1 MHSSCRKK
9 ERSLISMNKR
19 KFKIGELY
27 RVGLD
32 SFGDR
37 MTETGN
43 VIRIKAIEYIDNKK
57 MIRYQTVKPNG
68 GDSMFYIYSGF
79 ADCLKKISSDI
90 DREIQVTFHDKT
102 TVAKMKEYGK
112 VVRVGTSKCCSDDT
126 YSAYIG
132 ALLALARIY
141 FPNASCDN
149 KEIRFF
155 NTKINPKEKSE
166 YRCDKQFSHSDI
178 NKAIYNLISRYDIA
192 DTWVA
197 ESLNNFGT
205 ALHEELE
212 NMKEGK

>member
-1 MHSSCRKK
+1 
-9 ERSLISMNKR
+9 
-19 KFKIGELY
+19 
-27 RVGLD
+27 
-32 SFGDR
+32 

-43 VIRIKAIEYIDNKK
+43 VIRIKTIEYVNNKK
-57 MIRYQTVKPNG
+57 MVRYQTIKPNG
-68 GDSMFYIYSGF
+68 GDSMFYIYSDF
-79 ADCLKKISSDI
+79 ANCLKKISSDI
-90 DREIQVTFHDKT
+90 DREIQITFHDKT

-155 NTKINPKEKSE
+155 DTKINPKEKSE

-178 NKAIYNLISRYDIA
+178 NKAIYNLIHRYDIA
-192 DTWVA
+192 NTWVA
-197 ESLNNFGT
+197 ESMNDFGA
-205 ALHEELE
+205 ALHEELD
-212 NMKEGK
+212 NMNTK

>member
-1 MHSSCRKK
+1 
-9 ERSLISMNKR
+9 MNKR

-32 SFGDR
+32 GFDNR
-37 MTETGN
+37 VTETGN
-43 VIRIKAIEYIDNKK
+43 VIRIKAIEYIYNKK
-57 MIRYQTVKPNG
+57 MVRYQTIKPNG
-68 GDSMFYIYSGF
+68 GDSMFYIYSSF
-79 ADCLKKISSDI
+79 ANCLKKISSDI
-90 DREIQVTFHDKT
+90 DREIQITFHDKT

-155 NTKINPKEKSE
+155 DTKINPKEKSE

-178 NKAIYNLISRYDIA
+178 NKAIYNVISRYDIA
-192 DTWVA
+192 ATRVA

-205 ALHEELE
+205 ALHEELD
-212 NMKEGK
+212 NMNTK

>member
-1 MHSSCRKK
+1 
-9 ERSLISMNKR
+9 MNKR

-32 SFGDR
+32 GFDNR
-37 MTETGN
+37 VTEIGN

-57 MIRYQTVKPNG
+57 MVRYQTIKPNG
-68 GDSMFYIYSGF
+68 GDSMFYIYSSF
-79 ADCLKKISSDI
+79 ANCLKKISSDI
-90 DREIQVTFHDKT
+90 DREIQITFHDKT

-192 DTWVA
+192 ATWVA

-205 ALHEELE
+205 ALHEELD
-212 NMKEGK
+212 NINTK

>member
-1 MHSSCRKK
+1 M
-9 ERSLISMNKR
+9 SMNKR

-43 VIRIKAIEYIDNKK
+43 IIRIKAIEYIYNNK
-57 MIRYQTVKPNG
+57 MVRYQTVKTNG
-68 GDSMFYIYSGF
+68 GDSMFYIYSSF
-79 ADCLKKISSDI
+79 ANCLKKISSDI
-90 DREIQVTFHDKT
+90 DREIQITFHDKT

-155 NTKINPKEKSE
+155 DTKINPKEKSE

-197 ESLNNFGT
+197 ESLNNFGI
-205 ALHEELE
+205 ALHEELD
-212 NMKEGK
+212 NMNTK

>member
-1 MHSSCRKK
+1 M
-9 ERSLISMNKR
+9 SMNKR

-32 SFGDR
+32 SFGNR

-43 VIRIKAIEYIDNKK
+43 IIRIKTIEYIDNKK

-79 ADCLKKISSDI
+79 ANCLKKISSDI
-90 DREIQVTFHDKT
+90 DREIQITFHDKT
-102 TVAKMKEYGK
+102 TVAKLKENGK
-112 VVRVGTSKCCSDDT
+112 VINVGVSKCCPDDT

-155 NTKINPKEKSE
+155 DTKINPKEKSE
-166 YRCDKQFSHSDI
+166 YRCNKQFSHSDI

-192 DTWVA
+192 NTWVA
-197 ESLNNFGT
+197 ESLNDFGA
-205 ALHEELE
+205 ALHEELD
-212 NMKEGK
+212 NMNTK

>member
-1 MHSSCRKK
+1 MKGYKVFKPDWTCRGFQYSVGKTFEEDMTPSCCNRGFHFCTELKDCFSYYCFDPLNKVAEIEALGEIDTEATGRKHCT
-9 ERSLISMNKR
+9 NKI
-19 KFKIGELY
+19 KI
-27 RVGLD
+27 V
-32 SFGDR
+32 
-37 MTETGN
+37 
-43 VIRIKAIEYIDNKK
+43 
-57 MIRYQTVKPNG
+57 
-68 GDSMFYIYSGF
+68 
-79 ADCLKKISSDI
+79 
-90 DREIQVTFHDKT
+90 REIQITFHDKT

>member
-1 MHSSCRKK
+1 M
-9 ERSLISMNKR
+9 SMNKR

-32 SFGDR
+32 GFDNR
-37 MTETGN
+37 VTETGN

-57 MIRYQTVKPNG
+57 MVRYQTIKPNG
-68 GDSMFYIYSGF
+68 GDSMFHIYSSF
-79 ADCLKKISSDI
+79 ANCLKKISSDI
-90 DREIQVTFHDKT
+90 DREIQITFHDKT

-155 NTKINPKEKSE
+155 DTKINPKEKSE

-178 NKAIYNLISRYDIA
+178 NKAIYNLIHRYDIA
-192 DTWVA
+192 DTWLA

-212 NMKEGK
+212 NMKEEK

>member
-1 MHSSCRKK
+1 
-9 ERSLISMNKR
+9 MNKR

-32 SFGDR
+32 SFGNR

-43 VIRIKAIEYIDNKK
+43 VIRIRTIEYVNNKR
-57 MIRYQTVKPNG
+57 MIRYQIIKPNG
-68 GDSMFYIYSGF
+68 GGGNGVFYIYSNF
-79 ADCLKKISSDI
+79 ANCLKKISSDI
-90 DREIQVTFHDKT
+90 DREIQITFHDKT
-102 TVAKMKEYGK
+102 TVAKLKEYGK
-112 VVRVGTSKCCSDDT
+112 VINVGVSKCCPDDT

-155 NTKINPKEKSE
+155 DTKINPKEKSE

-197 ESLNNFGT
+197 ESLNNFGI
-205 ALHEELE
+205 ALHEELD
-212 NMKEGK
+212 NMNTK

>member
-1 MHSSCRKK
+1 
-9 ERSLISMNKR
+9 MNKR

-32 SFGDR
+32 GFDNR
-37 MTETGN
+37 VTETGN
-43 VIRIKAIEYIDNKK
+43 VTRIKAIEYIDNKK
-57 MIRYQTVKPNG
+57 MVRYQTIKPNG
-68 GDSMFYIYSGF
+68 GDSMFYIYSSF
-79 ADCLKKISSDI
+79 ANCLKKISSDI
-90 DREIQVTFHDKT
+90 DREIQITFHDKT

-155 NTKINPKEKSE
+155 DTKINPKEKSE

-192 DTWVA
+192 ATWVA

-205 ALHEELE
+205 ALHEELD
-212 NMKEGK
+212 NINTK

>member
-1 MHSSCRKK
+1 
-9 ERSLISMNKR
+9 MNKR

-32 SFGDR
+32 GFDNR
-37 MTETGN
+37 VTETRN

-57 MIRYQTVKPNG
+57 MVRYQTIKPNG
-68 GDSMFYIYSGF
+68 GDSMFYIYSSF
-79 ADCLKKISSDI
+79 ANCLKKISSDI
-90 DREIQVTFHDKT
+90 DREIQITFHDKT

-155 NTKINPKEKSE
+155 DTKINPKEKYE

-192 DTWVA
+192 ATWVA

-205 ALHEELE
+205 ALHEELD
-212 NMKEGK
+212 NMNTK

>member
-1 MHSSCRKK
+1 MS
-9 ERSLISMNKR
+9 KR
-19 KFKIGELY
+19 KFKIEELY

-32 SFGDR
+32 RFGNR

-43 VIRIKAIEYIDNKK
+43 IIRIKAIEYIDNKK
-57 MIRYQTVKPNG
+57 MVRYQTIKPNG
-68 GDSMFYIYSGF
+68 GDSMFYIYSNF
-79 ADCLKKISSDI
+79 ANCLKKISSDI
-90 DREIQVTFHDKT
+90 DREIQITFHDKT

-155 NTKINPKEKSE
+155 DTKINPKEKSE

-197 ESLNNFGT
+197 ESLNNFGI
-205 ALHEELE
+205 ALHEELD
-212 NMKEGK
+212 NMNTK

>member
-1 MHSSCRKK
+1 M
-9 ERSLISMNKR
+9 SMSKR

-37 MTETGN
+37 VTETGN
-43 VIRIKAIEYIDNKK
+43 IIRIKAIEYIDNKK
-57 MIRYQTVKPNG
+57 MVRYQTVKPNG
-68 GDSMFYIYSGF
+68 DDSMFYIYSSF
-79 ADCLKKISSDI
+79 ANCLKKISSDI
-90 DREIQVTFHDKT
+90 DREIQITFHDKT

>member
-1 MHSSCRKK
+1 M
-9 ERSLISMNKR
+9 SMNKR

-32 SFGDR
+32 GFDNR
-37 MTETGN
+37 VTETGN

-57 MIRYQTVKPNG
+57 MVRYQTIKPNG
-68 GDSMFYIYSGF
+68 GDSMFYIYSSF
-79 ADCLKKISSDI
+79 ANCLKKISSDI
-90 DREIQVTFHDKT
+90 DREIQITFHDKT

-155 NTKINPKEKSE
+155 DTKINPKEKSE
-166 YRCDKQFSHSDI
+166 YRCDKQFPHSDI
-178 NKAIYNLISRYDIA
+178 NKAIYNLIHRYDIA
-192 DTWVA
+192 DTWLA

-212 NMKEGK
+212 NMKEEK

>member
-1 MHSSCRKK
+1 
-9 ERSLISMNKR
+9 MNKR

-32 SFGDR
+32 NFGNS

-43 VIRIKAIEYIDNKK
+43 VIKIRTIEYVNNKR
-57 MIRYQTVKPNG
+57 MIRYQTIKPNG
-68 GDSMFYIYSGF
+68 GDGMFYIYSSF
-79 ADCLKKISSDI
+79 ANCLKKISSDI

-155 NTKINPKEKSE
+155 DTKINPKEKSE

-178 NKAIYNLISRYDIA
+178 NKVIYNLISRYDIA
-192 DTWVA
+192 DIWVV
-197 ESLNNFGT
+197 ELLNNFGI
-205 ALHEELE
+205 ALHEELD
-212 NMKEGK
+212 NMNTK

>member
-1 MHSSCRKK
+1 MS
-9 ERSLISMNKR
+9 KR

-32 SFGDR
+32 SFGNR

-43 VIRIKAIEYIDNKK
+43 IIRIKAIEYIDNKK

-79 ADCLKKISSDI
+79 ANCLKKISSDI

-155 NTKINPKEKSE
+155 DTKINPKEKSE

-192 DTWVA
+192 GTWVA

-205 ALHEELE
+205 VLHEELD
-212 NMKEGK
+212 NMNTK

>member
-1 MHSSCRKK
+1 
-9 ERSLISMNKR
+9 MNKR

-43 VIRIKAIEYIDNKK
+43 IIRIKAIEYIDNKK
-57 MIRYQTVKPNG
+57 MVRYQTVKPNG
-68 GDSMFYIYSGF
+68 GDSMFYIYSSF
-79 ADCLKKISSDI
+79 ANCLKKISSDI
-90 DREIQVTFHDKT
+90 DREIQITFHDKT

-155 NTKINPKEKSE
+155 DTKINPKEKSE
-166 YRCDKQFSHSDI
+166 YRCDKQFSHYDV
-178 NKAIYNLISRYDIA
+178 NKAVYNLISRYDIA

>member
-1 MHSSCRKK
+1 
-9 ERSLISMNKR
+9 MNKR

-32 SFGDR
+32 GFDNR
-37 MTETGN
+37 VTETGN
-43 VIRIKAIEYIDNKK
+43 VIRIKAIEYIYNKK
-57 MIRYQTVKPNG
+57 MVRYQTIKPNG
-68 GDSMFYIYSGF
+68 GDSMFYIYSSF
-79 ADCLKKISSDI
+79 ANCLKKISSDI
-90 DREIQVTFHDKT
+90 DREIQITFHDKT

-155 NTKINPKEKSE
+155 DTKINPKEKSE

-192 DTWVA
+192 ATRVA

-205 ALHEELE
+205 ALHEELD
-212 NMKEGK
+212 NMNTK

>member
-1 MHSSCRKK
+1 
-9 ERSLISMNKR
+9 MNKR

-68 GDSMFYIYSGF
+68 GDSMFYIYSSF
-79 ADCLKKISSDI
+79 ANCLKKISSDI

-112 VVRVGTSKCCSDDT
+112 VVRVDTSKCCSDDT

-132 ALLALARIY
+132 ALLALTRIY

-155 NTKINPKEKSE
+155 DTKINPKEKSE

-178 NKAIYNLISRYDIA
+178 NKAIYNLIHRYDIA
-192 DTWVA
+192 DTWLA

-212 NMKEGK
+212 NMNTK

>member
-1 MHSSCRKK
+1 
-9 ERSLISMNKR
+9 MNKR

-32 SFGDR
+32 GFDNR
-37 MTETGN
+37 VTETGN
-43 VIRIKAIEYIDNKK
+43 VIRIKAIKYIDNKK
-57 MIRYQTVKPNG
+57 MVRYQTIKPNG
-68 GDSMFYIYSGF
+68 GDSMFYIYSSF
-79 ADCLKKISSDI
+79 ANCLKKISSDI
-90 DREIQVTFHDKT
+90 DREIQITFHDKT

-126 YSAYIG
+126 YSAHIG

-155 NTKINPKEKSE
+155 DTKINPKEKSE

-192 DTWVA
+192 ATWVA

-205 ALHEELE
+205 ALHEELD
-212 NMKEGK
+212 NINTK

>member
-1 MHSSCRKK
+1 
-9 ERSLISMNKR
+9 MNKR

-37 MTETGN
+37 MTEIGN

-68 GDSMFYIYSGF
+68 GDSMFYIYSSF
-79 ADCLKKISSDI
+79 ANCLKKISSDI

-197 ESLNNFGT
+197 ESLNNFGI
-205 ALHEELE
+205 ALHEELD
-212 NMKEGK
+212 NMNTK

>member
-1 MHSSCRKK
+1 M
-9 ERSLISMNKR
+9 SMNKR

-32 SFGDR
+32 SFDDR

-43 VIRIKAIEYIDNKK
+43 IIRIKAIEYIDNKK
-57 MIRYQTVKPNG
+57 MVRYQTVKPNG
-68 GDSMFYIYSGF
+68 GDSMFYIYSSF
-79 ADCLKKISSDI
+79 ANCLKKISSDI
-90 DREIQVTFHDKT
+90 DREIQITFHDKT

>member
-1 MHSSCRKK
+1 MS
-9 ERSLISMNKR
+9 KR

-32 SFGDR
+32 SFGNR

-43 VIRIKAIEYIDNKK
+43 IIRIKAIECIGSTKVV
-57 MIRYQTVKPNG
+57 RYQTIKPNDN
-68 GDSMFYIYSGF
+68 DSMFFINSDF
-79 ADCLKKISSDI
+79 ANYLKKISSDI

-155 NTKINPKEKSE
+155 DTKINPKREPN
-166 YRCDKQFSHSDI
+166 FSRSI
-178 NKAIYNLISRYDIA
+178 K
-192 DTWVA
+192 
-197 ESLNNFGT
+197 
-205 ALHEELE
+205 
-212 NMKEGK
+212 

>member
-1 MHSSCRKK
+1 
-9 ERSLISMNKR
+9 MNKR

-68 GDSMFYIYSGF
+68 GNSMFYIYSGF
-79 ADCLKKISSDI
+79 ANCLKKISSDI

-141 FPNASCDN
+141 FPIFD
-149 KEIRFF
+149 
-155 NTKINPKEKSE
+155 TKINPKEKSE

-197 ESLNNFGT
+197 ESLNNFGI
-205 ALHEELE
+205 ALHEELD
-212 NMKEGK
+212 NMNTK

>member
-1 MHSSCRKK
+1 
-9 ERSLISMNKR
+9 MNKR

-32 SFGDR
+32 NFGNR

-43 VIRIKAIEYIDNKK
+43 VIKIRTIEYVNNKR
-57 MIRYQTVKPNG
+57 MIRYQTIKPNG
-68 GDSMFYIYSGF
+68 GDGMFYIYSSF
-79 ADCLKKISSDI
+79 AHCLKKISSDI

-155 NTKINPKEKSE
+155 DTKINPKEKSE

-178 NKAIYNLISRYDIA
+178 NKVIYNLISRYDIA
-192 DTWVA
+192 DIWVV
-197 ESLNNFGT
+197 ELLNNFGI
-205 ALHEELE
+205 ALHEELD
-212 NMKEGK
+212 NMNTK

>member
-1 MHSSCRKK
+1 
-9 ERSLISMNKR
+9 MNKR

-32 SFGDR
+32 GFDNR
-37 MTETGN
+37 VTETGN

-57 MIRYQTVKPNG
+57 MVRYQTIKPNG
-68 GDSMFYIYSGF
+68 GDSMFYIYSSF
-79 ADCLKKISSDI
+79 ANCLKKISSDI
-90 DREIQVTFHDKT
+90 DREIQITFHDKT

-155 NTKINPKEKSE
+155 DTKINPKEKSE

-178 NKAIYNLISRYDIA
+178 NKAIYNLIHRYDIA
-192 DTWVA
+192 DTWLA

-212 NMKEGK
+212 NMKEEK

>member
-1 MHSSCRKK
+1 M
-9 ERSLISMNKR
+9 SMNKR

-32 SFGDR
+32 GFDNR
-37 MTETGN
+37 VTETGN

-57 MIRYQTVKPNG
+57 MVRYQTIKPNG
-68 GDSMFYIYSGF
+68 GDSMFYIYSSF
-79 ADCLKKISSDI
+79 ANCLKKISSDI
-90 DREIQVTFHDKT
+90 DREIQITFHDKT

-155 NTKINPKEKSE
+155 DTKINPKEKSE
-166 YRCDKQFSHSDI
+166 YRCNKQFSHSDI
-178 NKAIYNLISRYDIA
+178 NKAIYNLIHRYDIA
-192 DTWVA
+192 DTWLA

-212 NMKEGK
+212 NMKEEK

>member
-1 MHSSCRKK
+1 
-9 ERSLISMNKR
+9 MNKR

-32 SFGDR
+32 GFDNR
-37 MTETGN
+37 VTEIGN

-57 MIRYQTVKPNG
+57 MVKYQTIKPNG
-68 GDSMFYIYSGF
+68 GDSMFYIYSSF
-79 ADCLKKISSDI
+79 ANCLKKISSDI
-90 DREIQVTFHDKT
+90 DREIQITFHDKT

-155 NTKINPKEKSE
+155 DTKINPKEKSE

-192 DTWVA
+192 ATWVA

-205 ALHEELE
+205 ALHEELD
-212 NMKEGK
+212 NMNTK

>member
-1 MHSSCRKK
+1 M
-9 ERSLISMNKR
+9 SMNKR

-32 SFGDR
+32 SFGDK

-57 MIRYQTVKPNG
+57 MIKYQTIKPNG
-68 GDSMFYIYSGF
+68 GDSMFYIYSDF
-79 ADCLKKISSDI
+79 ANCLKKISSDI
-90 DREIQVTFHDKT
+90 DREIQIAFHDKT
-102 TVAKMKEYGK
+102 TVAKLKEYGK

-155 NTKINPKEKSE
+155 DTKINPKEKSE